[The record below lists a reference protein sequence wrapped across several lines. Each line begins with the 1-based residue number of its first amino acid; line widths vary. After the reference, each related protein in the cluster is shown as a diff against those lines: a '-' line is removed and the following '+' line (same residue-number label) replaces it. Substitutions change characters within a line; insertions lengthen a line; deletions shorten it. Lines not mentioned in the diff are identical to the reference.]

1 MPLNK
6 KYLKHKRANVL
17 AKPTSALP
25 NVLRPLKDSMC
36 ILVNG
41 ESLFPSL
48 SCHTFKFNIN
58 FEKCNKQKSGL
69 ASDHRRKAETYL
81 PPCSTKKIGRL
92 ENFHWVKKP
101 KKIPVVFTRDE
112 AKKILLHL
120 RGKEWLVSSLL
131 FGSGLRLMEVLTL
144 HVKDLGIR
152 VV

>member
-17 AKPTSALP
+17 AEPTSALP
-25 NVLRPLKDSMC
+25 NFLRPLEDDMS

-48 SCHTFKFNIN
+48 SYHTFKFNIN
-58 FEKCNKQKSGL
+58 FEKCNKQKLGL
-69 ASDHRRKAETYL
+69 ASEHGRKVETYL

-101 KKIPVVFTRDE
+101 KKIQVVFTRDE
-112 AKKILLHL
+112 AKKVFLHL
-120 RGKEWLVSSLL
+120 LGKYWLVSSLL

-144 HVKDLGIR
+144 HVKDLDIT